1 MFSVA
6 YNPHN
11 LTFKYKWCTAAV
23 VTLVKKMHNSYNFKT
38 EISRWLPNSLQHLK
52 KRQLITD
59 FHANFQ
65 QLVKPTNNW
74 IPETKSCVYFG
85 VVFQWTISGQNQHKT
100 EQHSISDKSM
110 MISQSLQHS
119 LFLCAAVRG
128 SHPPTVKQWLEGNWH
143 GRFFCLWLHVATFP
157 WNWVFKVSKSY
168 VTI

>member
-23 VTLVKKMHNSYNFKT
+23 ETLVNKMHNSCNSKKT
-38 EISRWLPNSLQHLK
+38 EISRWLPNSLQYLK

-74 IPETKSCVYFG
+74 IPETKSCVCFV
-85 VVFQWTISGQNQHKT
+85 VVFHWTISGQNQHKT
-100 EQHSISDKSM
+100 EQHSISDKST
-110 MISQSLQHS
+110 MITKSLSNNNFIKITLYSFVLLLEAHTHLLWNSDSKATGMGDS
-119 LFLCAAVRG
+119 LLFMTTC
-128 SHPPTVKQWLEGNWH
+128 SYFSVKLG
-143 GRFFCLWLHVATFP
+143 F
-157 WNWVFKVSKSY
+157 
-168 VTI
+168 